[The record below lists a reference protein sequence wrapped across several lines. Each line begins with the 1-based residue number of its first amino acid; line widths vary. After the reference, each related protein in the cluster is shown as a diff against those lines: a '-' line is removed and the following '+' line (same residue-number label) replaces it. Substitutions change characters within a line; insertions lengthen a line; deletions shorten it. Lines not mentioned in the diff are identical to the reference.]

1 MVLSYNRLNRRVG
14 LSFLYFIQGM
24 PQGLIYFA
32 LLDWM
37 ASINF
42 SISDIAIITSIA
54 SLPWMFKFIIGPFVD
69 SYQFSQMGKRKPW
82 IVGSLI
88 LLSIAFFLS
97 SNIISIQ
104 ISPLLIGLSLFF
116 IMLCTSIL
124 DVATDGLAI
133 DILEENERGLSNGLM
148 WGARTFGVSFAAL
161 LGSFLLKNNGLSQ
174 AFIYFGIIIL
184 VSIIVVIPQKENHGD
199 KFLSLEKS
207 EKREGWTGLRE
218 NLIKLYNTSITP
230 LLFMLILFCL
240 TSNISFGMH
249 YVSISNLY
257 INNSG
262 WDYDILTTVR
272 SIGLYVGIF
281 SAILGGYLSD
291 KYNPYKIIIVSQFII
306 ALLMISMTIMI
317 NQISNLYI
325 GSIILIFLS
334 AMGSFVMSA
343 SLALCMGLSIK
354 VIAATQFAFL
364 MSIRHFSRIIG
375 EWLAGFLDYI
385 NLSINEIYI
394 VMFFLSFLPIL
405 AIQRMMVLNKI
416 R

>member
-133 DILEENERGLSNGLM
+133 DILEENERGLS
-148 WGARTFGVSFAAL
+148 
-161 LGSFLLKNNGLSQ
+161 
-174 AFIYFGIIIL
+174 
-184 VSIIVVIPQKENHGD
+184 
-199 KFLSLEKS
+199 LSL
-207 EKREGWTGLRE
+207 
-218 NLIKLYNTSITP
+218 IHI
-230 LLFMLILFCL
+230 
-240 TSNISFGMH
+240 
-249 YVSISNLY
+249 
-257 INNSG
+257 
-262 WDYDILTTVR
+262 
-272 SIGLYVGIF
+272 
-281 SAILGGYLSD
+281 
-291 KYNPYKIIIVSQFII
+291 
-306 ALLMISMTIMI
+306 
-317 NQISNLYI
+317 
-325 GSIILIFLS
+325 
-334 AMGSFVMSA
+334 
-343 SLALCMGLSIK
+343 
-354 VIAATQFAFL
+354 
-364 MSIRHFSRIIG
+364 
-375 EWLAGFLDYI
+375 
-385 NLSINEIYI
+385 
-394 VMFFLSFLPIL
+394 
-405 AIQRMMVLNKI
+405 
-416 R
+416 